1 MNGITSDRSAHA
13 VARGPKTGLWISRC
27 SDVSFVLKV
36 NDRRTQSA
44 PGLFLAR
51 PVVRC
56 RGHILNESTLVR

>member
-1 MNGITSDRSAHA
+1 MQWPG
-13 VARGPKTGLWISRC
+13 GPQTGLWISHC

-36 NDRRTQSA
+36 NDRRTRSA

-56 RGHILNESTLVR
+56 HGPVLNESALVR